1 MEKKPNITFFCEM
14 PADELKELFTNNQV
28 IRQLLQLNA
37 NVSLGL
43 LDFSSDRASVVKK
56 LTRAGIPVTAWL
68 LLPKEQGYWT
78 SLDTVSETVHCYR
91 NIKVW
96 TEKNGLNWAAVG
108 LDIEPRLD
116 RMKLFGKNWTYEIPD
131 LIKRLFLTNKY
142 QKQENDLRA
151 LVNQIRADGYPV
163 ETYNFPFVIE
173 ERKADSNILSKLLGT
188 PALEADREVLMLYSS
203 FFTKNGDAILW
214 SYAHQ
219 AQGIGLG
226 STGGGVE
233 LDGGEPLREMRW
245 IDLRRDLLIAQ
256 EFSQH
261 IYIFSLEGSMRNNYL
276 ERLINFDWS
285 GPIELPK
292 QSGQKITLLRKILQ
306 AFLWIFSHPVEI
318 FLSLITLKRLLSRKE
333 K

>member
-188 PALEADREVLMLYSS
+188 PDLEADREVLMLYSS

-256 EFSQH
+256 EFTQH

>member
-1 MEKKPNITFFCEM
+1 
-14 PADELKELFTNNQV
+14 
-28 IRQLLQLNA
+28 
-37 NVSLGL
+37 
-43 LDFSSDRASVVKK
+43 
-56 LTRAGIPVTAWL
+56 
-68 LLPKEQGYWT
+68 
-78 SLDTVSETVHCYR
+78 
-91 NIKVW
+91 
-96 TEKNGLNWAAVG
+96 
-108 LDIEPRLD
+108 
-116 RMKLFGKNWTYEIPD
+116 MKLFGKNWTYEIPD

-256 EFSQH
+256 EFTQH
-261 IYIFSLEGSMRNNYL
+261 IYIFSLEGCMRNNYL

>member
-188 PALEADREVLMLYSS
+188 PDLEADREVLMLYSS

-256 EFSQH
+256 EFTQH
-261 IYIFSLEGSMRNNYL
+261 IYIFSLEGCMRNNYL

>member
-188 PALEADREVLMLYSS
+188 PDLEADREVLMLYSS